1 MTVCHPVTGRFIP
14 PNIDLKNQSE
24 EGCLYFFLSLRS
36 TRRDVDVITYE
47 NLFALLGLLVSIIR
61 IFVDIYLY
69 NKKK

>member
-1 MTVCHPVTGRFIP
+1 M
-14 PNIDLKNQSE
+14 
-24 EGCLYFFLSLRS
+24 YFFLSLRS